1 METATGR
8 GQRDEDSGKGRCGIS
23 CPVQAACS
31 LVKQCVA
38 LGIYRVSS
46 HLRLI
51 CLFAAGSCPRGVK
64 PRGESSVAAK
74 RTQVIPLRISAIEI
88 LCLLS
93 SSIISSVSL
102 IQIHLYRN
110 GIESRQFRRAR
121 ECTNHT
127 NTSIKPA
134 SEDED

>member
-1 METATGR
+1 MKTATGR

-23 CPVQAACS
+23 CPVQTACS

-74 RTQVIPLRISAIEI
+74 RTQVIPLYISAIEI
-88 LCLLS
+88 LCLLPS
-93 SSIISSVSL
+93 STISSVSL
-102 IQIHLYRN
+102 IHIHLYRN
-110 GIESRQFRRAR
+110 GTETRQLD
-121 ECTNHT
+121 TNHT
-127 NTSIKPA
+127 NTSIKPTYTLKYI
-134 SEDED
+134 